1 MADEPTFEE
10 LHAAFGET
18 PEEPSAEELNA
29 AFEPKE
35 STLEKAKRNALGF
48 ATGVGRGALFGQDI
62 PAAIAAGL

>member
-35 STLEKAKRNALGF
+35 STLEKAKI
-48 ATGVGRGALFGQDI
+48 GRAHV
-62 PAAIAAGL
+62 